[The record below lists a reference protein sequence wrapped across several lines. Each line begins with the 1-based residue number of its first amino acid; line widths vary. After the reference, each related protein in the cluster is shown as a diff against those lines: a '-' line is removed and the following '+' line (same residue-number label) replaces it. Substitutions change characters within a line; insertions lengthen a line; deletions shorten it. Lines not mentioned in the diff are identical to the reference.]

1 MPWEDVK
8 QVFRPETAHMGV
20 MKVDPERCTRPRGSR
35 CRLCSENCPFGAWE
49 IVGEREAPRQ
59 KTGWD
64 CFSCYNCMVACPRG
78 AITIVDSYH
87 VDDGFWATDPHPLSG
102 KLPLQPLDADG
113 EPDKWNAIER
123 AVFYRRSV
131 RNYKDKPVPESLI
144 RRVLEAGRFAPS
156 AGNCQPWKFIVVT
169 DKAMLK
175 EMDEAIVN
183 VLGSLYNMYMDDEQV
198 KMLALG
204 WEANPNPGAWDPRV
218 ASGGYGSL
226 ARKDLSPLLNA
237 PAVIL
242 MLGDARAVSG
252 PDISLGICG
261 QNMNLVANSLGIKAC
276 WVGFVQ
282 ALNMVPSLKE
292 KLGIDYPWS
301 VRTSV
306 ILGYPKFK
314 QEGVVPREFRP
325 VTWYREGSAGPEI
338 DDGSGSPEVEL

>member
-59 KTGWD
+59 KTAWD

-87 VDDGFWATDPHPLSG
+87 VDDGFWATDPHPLSC

-113 EPDKWNAIER
+113 GPDKWNAIER

-131 RNYKDKPVPESLI
+131 RNYQDKPVPESLI

-156 AGNCQPWKFIVVT
+156 PGNCQPWKFIVVT

-183 VLGSLYNMYMDDEQV
+183 VLGSLYNMYVDDEQV

-218 ASGGYGSL
+218 ALGGYGSL
-226 ARKDLSPLLNA
+226 ARKDLSPLLKA
-237 PAVIL
+237 PVVIL

-282 ALNMVPSLKE
+282 ALNMVPPVKE

-301 VRTSV
+301 IRTSV

-325 VTWYREGSAGPEI
+325 VIWYREGSAGPEI